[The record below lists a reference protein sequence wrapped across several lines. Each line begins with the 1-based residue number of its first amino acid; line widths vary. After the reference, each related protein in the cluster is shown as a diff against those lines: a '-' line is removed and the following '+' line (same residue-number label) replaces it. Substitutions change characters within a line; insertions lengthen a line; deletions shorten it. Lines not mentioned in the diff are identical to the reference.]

1 MTAMTER
8 LTTVAGLIRYLRG
21 LDPRLPRAVWTM
33 EVGGFANAFGN
44 GLAFPFLFIYLHNVR
59 GFGLPTVGLIAGAGA
74 AVGIA
79 SIPLAGIIVDRI
91 GGKRTLIAA
100 LVLLAIGFA
109 GYPFVRVPWQAFLFS
124 GIVGVGNGAFW
135 PSQSALIIGLTPPAR
150 RHAAFALQRVMRNF
164 GVGLGGVAGGLI
176 ATTENATSYSVL
188 FALDAATFLVFV
200 AVLAFVP
207 DPGLSREET
216 DRPGRYL
223 EVLRNRVFLG
233 VVGLNVVY
241 VAAGYAQLEVFPVFA
256 KNEAGVTER
265 QIGFI
270 FFVNTLVI
278 VLAQLPIA
286 KILEG
291 RRRMPALALMT
302 FIWSCAWLIVFVG
315 GLELER
321 AAAALAFGL
330 AAMVFGLGEC
340 FHGPTQGALVA
351 DLAPPRLRGRYMALS
366 TLSWEI
372 GFVIGPTAA
381 GFILHAAPLALWPI
395 AAATCLA
402 AGCGALLLEHR
413 IPRELRL
420 TPA

>member
-1 MTAMTER
+1 
-8 LTTVAGLIRYLRG
+8 
-21 LDPRLPRAVWTM
+21 M

-59 GFGLPTVGLIAGAGA
+59 GFPLPTVGLIAGTSA

-79 SIPLAGIIVDRI
+79 SIPTAGIIVDRI
-91 GGKRTLIAA
+91 GGKPTLIGA
-100 LVLLAIGFA
+100 LVLLALGFGA
-109 GYPFVRVPWQAFLFS
+109 YTLVHEPWQAF
-124 GIVGVGNGAFW
+124 GAAAIVGVGNGAFW

-150 RHAAFALQRVMRNF
+150 RHASFALQRVMRNF

-176 ATTENATSYSVL
+176 ATTSNPTSYTVL
-188 FALDAATFLVFV
+188 FGLDAVTFLVFV
-200 AVLAFVP
+200 LVLWFVP
-207 DPGLSREET
+207 DPGLSREEAEA
-216 DRPGRYL
+216 PGRYR
-223 EVLRNRVFLG
+223 EVLRNRVFLA
-233 VVGLNVVY
+233 VVGLNIVY

-270 FFVNTLVI
+270 FFVNTLAI
-278 VLAQLPIA
+278 VLAQLPLT

-302 FIWSCAWLIVFVG
+302 FVWAVTWMIVFAG
-315 GLELER
+315 GVWFH
-321 AAAALAFGL
+321 AGSAALVFGL
-330 AAMVFGLGEC
+330 AAIVFGLGEC

-381 GFILHAAPLALWPI
+381 GFILSAAPNALWPI
-395 AAATCLA
+395 ASFACVL
-402 AGCGALLLEHR
+402 AGCGALLLERR
-413 IPRELRL
+413 IPPELRV
-420 TPA
+420 TPS

>member
-1 MTAMTER
+1 MK
-8 LTTVAGLIRYLRG
+8 YLRG
-21 LDPRLPRAVWTM
+21 LDPRLPRSVWTM

-59 GFGLPTVGLIAGAGA
+59 GFPLPTVGLIAGTSA

-79 SIPLAGIIVDRI
+79 SIPFAGIIVDRI
-91 GGKRTLIAA
+91 GGKRTLIGSLFLLSVGFGGYT
-100 LVLLAIGFA
+100 LVHE
-109 GYPFVRVPWQAFLFS
+109 PWQAFAAS
-124 GIVGVGNGAFW
+124 AIVGVGNGAFW

-150 RHAAFALQRVMRNF
+150 RHASFALQRVMRNF

-188 FALDAATFLVFV
+188 FGLDAVTFLVFV
-200 AVLAFVP
+200 VVLGFVP
-207 DPGLSREET
+207 DPGLSREEAEQ
-216 DRPGRYL
+216 PGRYR
-223 EVLRNRVFLG
+223 EVLRNRLFLA

-241 VAAGYAQLEVFPVFA
+241 VTAGYAMLEVFPVFA

-270 FFVNTLVI
+270 FFANTLAI
-278 VLAQLPIA
+278 VLAQLPLS

-302 FIWSCAWLIVFVG
+302 FVWAVAWLIVFAG
-315 GLELER
+315 GVWLH
-321 AAAALAFGL
+321 AGSAALVFGL
-330 AAMVFGLGEC
+330 AAVIFGLGEC

-372 GFVIGPTAA
+372 GFAIGPTAA
-381 GFILHAAPLALWPI
+381 GFILYSAPNALWPI
-395 AAATCLA
+395 AALTCVLA
-402 AGCGALLLEHR
+402 GFGALLLERR
-413 IPRELRL
+413 IPPEHRR
-420 TPA
+420 TPG

>member
-1 MTAMTER
+1 
-8 LTTVAGLIRYLRG
+8 
-21 LDPRLPRAVWTM
+21 M
-33 EVGGFANAFGN
+33 ELGGFANAFGN

-59 GFGLPTVGLIAGAGA
+59 DFPLPTVGLIAGASA

-79 SIPLAGIIVDRI
+79 SIPTAGIIVDRI
-91 GGKRTLIAA
+91 GGKPTLIGA
-100 LVLLAIGFA
+100 LVLLAAGFGA
-109 GYPFVRVPWQAFLFS
+109 YTLVHEPWQAF
-124 GIVGVGNGAFW
+124 GAAAIVGVGNGAFW

-150 RHAAFALQRVMRNF
+150 RHASFALQRVMRNF

-176 ATTENATSYSVL
+176 ATTSNPTSYTVL
-188 FALDAATFLVFV
+188 FGLDAATFLVFV
-200 AVLAFVP
+200 LVLWFVP
-207 DPGLSREET
+207 DPGLSRQEAEA
-216 DRPGRYL
+216 PGRYG

-270 FFVNTLVI
+270 FFVNTLAI
-278 VLAQLPIA
+278 VLAQLPLT

-302 FIWSCAWLIVFVG
+302 FVWAVTWMIVFAG
-315 GLELER
+315 GVWFY
-321 AAAALAFGL
+321 AGSAALVFGL
-330 AAMVFGLGEC
+330 AAIVFGLGEC

-381 GFILHAAPLALWPI
+381 GFILHAEPNALWPI
-395 AAATCLA
+395 ASFTCVL
-402 AGCGALLLEHR
+402 AGCGALLLER
-413 IPRELRL
+413 RVPRELRV
-420 TPA
+420 TPS